1 MRIGGKLLSTAAV
14 VTAMSVALVG
24 GGLAQDATPTAG
36 AVEANQNHLHLGT
49 CDNLDPNPAV
59 TLAPLQ
65 FPDWV
70 GALSGS
76 AGANMEVVLP
86 DPEDFGNAPV
96 PVAVA
101 TTEVP
106 IAIADILSGKHAL
119 NVHDAADPSIYI
131 ACGNVGGVPDEN
143 GDLFIG
149 LDELNDSGYEGVAWF
164 HDNGGASTTIV
175 VFLSHPA
182 AQSDVAAGLQA
193 LIAASEAAATPQA
206 TPVS

>member
-14 VTAMSVALVG
+14 ATAMIVALVG
-24 GGLAQDATPTAG
+24 GGLAQDATPTTG
-36 AVEANQNHLHLGT
+36 AVQANQNHLHSGT

-59 TLAPLQ
+59 ALAPLQ

-70 GALSGS
+70 SALSGS
-76 AGANMEVVLP
+76 AGANMEVALP
-86 DPEDFGNAPV
+86 DPQDFGNAPI

-106 IAIADILSGKHAL
+106 TAIADILSSNYAL
-119 NVHDAADPSIYI
+119 NVHDSADPSIYI
-131 ACGNVGGVPDEN
+131 ACGNVGGAPDER

-149 LDELNDSGYEGVAWF
+149 LDEQNDSGYDGVAWF

-175 VFLSHPA
+175 VFLAHPA

-193 LIAASEAAATPQA
+193 LVAASEAAATPEA